1 MALFRRLYEKL
12 AFVAC
17 SDEVRVG
24 DQMLYLP
31 LHPGDVMHHVGFVVE
46 PPSPTGQ
53 LEIAFERLVVADN
66 PKLSIPLRGEERGKP
81 YARLR
86 SDLRHYPSCPAR

>member
-1 MALFRRLYEKL
+1 MKSLRRLYEMV

-24 DQMLYLP
+24 DEMLYLP
-31 LHPGDVMHHVGFVVE
+31 LYPSDVMHHVGFVVE
-46 PPSPTGQ
+46 APDQSGL
-53 LEIAFERLVVADN
+53 LEIRFERMVAPDN
-66 PKLSIPLRGEERGKP
+66 PKLSLPLREEERNTS

-86 SDLRHYPSCPAR
+86 SDLRHYPSCPRR